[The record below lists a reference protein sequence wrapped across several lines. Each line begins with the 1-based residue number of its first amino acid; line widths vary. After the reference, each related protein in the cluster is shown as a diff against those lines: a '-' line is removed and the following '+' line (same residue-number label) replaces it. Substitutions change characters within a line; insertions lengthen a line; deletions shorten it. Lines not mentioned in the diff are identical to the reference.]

1 MHLIGEIEFE
11 KRNFIIGN
19 NFCWHSKNIAKN
31 GTGYTFMGLIQRNPI
46 KRNDCPIGGTELVN
60 SYSEFF
66 KWMDANT
73 NR

>member
-1 MHLIGEIEFE
+1 
-11 KRNFIIGN
+11 
-19 NFCWHSKNIAKN
+19 
-31 GTGYTFMGLIQRNPI
+31 MGLIQRNPI